1 MNGALLAKQRQLGEL
16 EARVATL
23 QEQLQVGQGGGGLQG
38 LVQRSV
44 AK

>member
-1 MNGALLAKQRQLGEL
+1 MWEGEG
-16 EARVATL
+16 E
-23 QEQLQVGQGGGGLQG
+23 VGGVWEWEGDVWEGGGGGGLQG